1 MRVFYSIQ
9 VSPWSELARWALDH
23 HRVECRRAEY
33 LPLVAEVQLRLATS
47 KMFARVSAPTLIDG
61 KTVLADSLDI
71 ARHAELVG
79 HGASLF
85 PGGPNG
91 DVVPWNDR
99 AMRALNAGRT
109 LHFARI
115 EGDQDAL
122 RELVPHF
129 VPEALRDLSVPVVEQ
144 TFAFLGR
151 KYRET
156 AASTAQAQAA
166 LVEELEALEAAV
178 ARGPHVL
185 GEFSYADIAMA
196 GALHYVAPVGA
207 PFLELGPATRQS
219 LHDAALAE
227 RFAKLLSWRDGLYER
242 HRR

>member
-33 LPLVAEVQLRLATS
+33 LPLLAEVQLRLATG

-61 KTVLADSLDI
+61 KTVLADSFDI
-71 ARHAELVG
+71 ARYAEQVG
-79 HGASLF
+79 HGSSLF

-91 DVVPWNDR
+91 DAVPWNER
-99 AMRALNAGRT
+99 AMRALDAGRT
-109 LHFARI
+109 LHFARV
-115 EGDQDAL
+115 EGDHDAL

-151 KYRET
+151 KYGAA

-166 LVEELEALEAAV
+166 LVEQLEALEVAV
-178 ARGPHVL
+178 RDAPYIL

-196 GALHYVAPVGA
+196 GALHYVAPVDDRY
-207 PFLELGPATRQS
+207 LKLGSATRQS
-219 LHDAALAE
+219 LHDAAMAD
-227 RFAKLLSWRDGLYER
+227 RFSKLIAWRDGLYER

>member
-33 LPLVAEVQLRLATS
+33 LPLVAEVQLRVATG

-71 ARHAELVG
+71 ARYAELVG

-99 AMRALNAGRT
+99 AMRALSAGRI

-115 EGDQDAL
+115 EGDHDAL

-129 VPEALRDLSVPVVEQ
+129 VPDPLRDISVPVVER

-151 KYRET
+151 KYHAT
-156 AASTAQAQAA
+156 AASAAQAQAA

-178 ARGPHVL
+178 SRGPNLL

-196 GALHYVAPVGA
+196 GALHYVAPVDDRHMK
-207 PFLELGPATRQS
+207 LGPATRQS
-219 LHDAALAE
+219 LYDAALAD
-227 RFAKLLSWRDGLYER
+227 RFAKLLAWRDALYER